1 MDYTNDQPNQDTL
14 TVKFMA
20 LYMRELLRMD
30 RGWDLC
36 KVIIG
41 DEEYTIK
48 EFRKYYKKLRI
59 LPDKCAI
66 LYLKDKNLEYII
78 GSKDCYIVQVSEWMD

>member
-1 MDYTNDQPNQDTL
+1 
-14 TVKFMA
+14 MA
-20 LYMRELLRMD
+20 LYMRELLRMA
-30 RGWDLC
+30 RGWDMC

-41 DEEYTIK
+41 DVEYTIK
-48 EFRKYYKKLRI
+48 EFRKYYKKLRT

-78 GSKDCYIVQVSEWMD
+78 GSKDCYLVQVSEWMD